1 MNIIG
6 INIKGIHAKLIKVST
21 IPITHPFFTIF
32 GESGWS
38 SSFRTNHIIA
48 LPIIPKKIGARYQ
61 AADGL
66 SDIIDSQHTKN

>member
-1 MNIIG
+1 MFVMNA
-6 INIKGIHAKLIKVST
+6 KGIHANIINVST
-21 IPITHPFFTIF
+21 IPITHPFLTIF

-38 SSFRTNHIIA
+38 SSFSTNHIIA

-66 SDIIDSQHTKN
+66 SDTINSQYTKN